1 MTFVSVLDLIRV
13 EVGSGGSLLLQ
24 LGPGVLVWYGAWL
37 LSSLPGARA
46 SEKHEKWKNSRKSTR
61 SFRKDLTMRKM
72 PDGGGPRLNSANNW
86 VSTLHTGHPLC
97 DGTLVIRNACSS
109 RLLTANPASSL
120 PRAMAIQQTTNQ
132 WGITADRL
140 AASTHL
146 TCRPLSLTMMAL
158 SSFQKG
164 GPHPS

>member
-1 MTFVSVLDLIRV
+1 MR
-13 EVGSGGSLLLQ
+13 
-24 LGPGVLVWYGAWL
+24 VWYGAWL

-46 SEKHEKWKNSRKSTR
+46 SEKHEKWKSSRKEH
-61 SFRKDLTMRKM
+61 KVVQKGPHHEEDA
-72 PDGGGPRLNSANNW
+72 DGGGPRLNSASNW

-109 RLLTANPASSL
+109 RLLTENPASSL